1 MASASATLLKS
12 SPIIDKS
19 EWIKGQNLRHPS
31 VCFVQCNP
39 TSAAF
44 TVRASSY
51 ADELVKTA
59 KTVASPGRGI
69 LAMDES
75 NATCGKRLASIGLEN
90 TEANRQ
96 AYRTLLVSA
105 PGLGNYI
112 SGAIL
117 FEETLYQ
124 STIDGKKM
132 VDVLV
137 EQNIVPGIKVDKG
150 LVPLPGSNNESWCQG
165 LDGLSSRTA
174 AYYQQGARFAKWR
187 TVVSIPNG
195 PSALAVKEAAW
206 GLARYAAISQDSGLV
221 PIVEPEILLDGDH
234 GIDRTFEVAQ
244 KVWAEVFFYLAEN
257 NVMFEGILLKPSMVT
272 PGAECKDKATPQ
284 QVADYT
290 LKLLHRRIPPAV
302 PGIMFLSGG
311 QSEVEATLNLNA
323 MNQSPNPW
331 HVSFSYARAL
341 QNTCL
346 KTWGGRPENVKAA
359 QDALLVRAKANS
371 LAQLGKYTGEGESEE
386 AKKGIPWRL
395 VFVLDCNV
403 LLVNK
408 LLADEINQLI
418 SYLSITL
425 SIIIKQLNTRD
436 SMVLPVLSGCKLRP
450 LIQILSYFIRTKSL
464 KPRFPPNDQA
474 YPLETTSKGKNFRYS
489 ALTRETRVQV
499 PATEALQLATNANRS
514 PVSMNLSHTS
524 YHMLLAPF
532 SKVLMKEKSQGAAFC
547 QPSDPSQSPK
557 KMASASATLLKSS
570 PIIDKSEWIKGQNL
584 RHPLVC
590 FVRSHPTSAAF
601 TVRASSY
608 ADELVKTAKTVAS
621 PGRGILAMDE
631 SNATCGKRLASIG
644 LENTEAN
651 RQAYRTL
658 LVSAPGLGNYISG
671 AILFEETLYQSTIDG
686 KKMVDVLVEQNIVPG
701 IKVDKGLV
709 PLPGSNNESWCQGL
723 DGLSSRTAAYYQQG
737 ARFAKWRTVVS
748 IPNGPSALAVKEAAW
763 GLARYAAISQDSGL
777 VPIVE
782 PEILLDGDH
791 GIDRTFEVA
800 QKVWA
805 EVFFYLAENNVM
817 FEGILLKPSMVTPG
831 AECKDKATPQQVAD
845 YTLKLLHRRIPPAVP
860 GIMFL
865 SGGQSEVEA
874 TLNLNAMNQSPNPWH
889 VSFSYA
895 RALQN
900 TCLKTWGGRPE
911 NVKAAQDALLVRA
924 KANSLAQL
932 GKYTGEGESEEAK
945 KGMFVKGYVY

>member
-12 SPIIDKS
+12 SPILDKS
-19 EWIKGQNLRHPS
+19 EWVKGQNLRQPS
-31 VCFVQCNP
+31 VSVVRCHP
-39 TSAAF
+39 TAPSAL

-51 ADELVKTA
+51 ADELIKTA
-59 KTVASPGRGI
+59 KTIASPGRGI

-105 PGLGNYI
+105 PGLGEYI

-124 STIDGKKM
+124 STTDGKKM

-221 PIVEPEILLDGDH
+221 PIVEPEILLDGEH
-234 GIDRTFEVAQ
+234 GIDRTFEVAK

-359 QDALLVRAKANS
+359 Q
-371 LAQLGKYTGEGESEE
+371 
-386 AKKGIPWRL
+386 
-395 VFVLDCNV
+395 
-403 LLVNK
+403 
-408 LLADEINQLI
+408 
-418 SYLSITL
+418 
-425 SIIIKQLNTRD
+425 
-436 SMVLPVLSGCKLRP
+436 
-450 LIQILSYFIRTKSL
+450 
-464 KPRFPPNDQA
+464 
-474 YPLETTSKGKNFRYS
+474 
-489 ALTRETRVQV
+489 
-499 PATEALQLATNANRS
+499 
-514 PVSMNLSHTS
+514 
-524 YHMLLAPF
+524 
-532 SKVLMKEKSQGAAFC
+532 
-547 QPSDPSQSPK
+547 
-557 KMASASATLLKSS
+557 
-570 PIIDKSEWIKGQNL
+570 
-584 RHPLVC
+584 
-590 FVRSHPTSAAF
+590 
-601 TVRASSY
+601 
-608 ADELVKTAKTVAS
+608 
-621 PGRGILAMDE
+621 
-631 SNATCGKRLASIG
+631 
-644 LENTEAN
+644 
-651 RQAYRTL
+651 
-658 LVSAPGLGNYISG
+658 
-671 AILFEETLYQSTIDG
+671 
-686 KKMVDVLVEQNIVPG
+686 
-701 IKVDKGLV
+701 
-709 PLPGSNNESWCQGL
+709 
-723 DGLSSRTAAYYQQG
+723 
-737 ARFAKWRTVVS
+737 
-748 IPNGPSALAVKEAAW
+748 
-763 GLARYAAISQDSGL
+763 
-777 VPIVE
+777 
-782 PEILLDGDH
+782 
-791 GIDRTFEVA
+791 EV
-800 QKVWA
+800 
-805 EVFFYLAENNVM
+805 
-817 FEGILLKPSMVTPG
+817 
-831 AECKDKATPQQVAD
+831 
-845 YTLKLLHRRIPPAVP
+845 
-860 GIMFL
+860 
-865 SGGQSEVEA
+865 
-874 TLNLNAMNQSPNPWH
+874 
-889 VSFSYA
+889 
-895 RALQN
+895 
-900 TCLKTWGGRPE
+900 
-911 NVKAAQDALLVRA
+911 LLVRA